1 MDADDYPRDGI
12 TNAAMSRPDLTAA
25 FHDPRLLRGSNFA
38 YLNERFILTAD
49 SRHAI
54 LINMTLSKATV
65 FSVLIAIV
73 LLSAVIG
80 VGAGLFGVTAA
91 IVGILA
97 VFQMAILGMDSLR
110 DK

>member
-1 MDADDYPRDGI
+1 MP
-12 TNAAMSRPDLTAA
+12 RPDLTAA

-38 YLNERFILTAD
+38 PLNSRFILTAG

-54 LINMTLSKATV
+54 LIKMTVSKVTV
-65 FSVLIAIV
+65 ISVLMAIV
-73 LLSAVIG
+73 LLSALIG
-80 VGAGLFGVTAA
+80 VGAGLLTKDAQVGFGVTAA

-97 VFQMAILGMDSLR
+97 VLQMAILGMDSLR